1 MTDCAK
7 YNNYTPNY
15 LDTTAYKIHADK
27 IAKRVNRDTY
37 EVKDLVDGSIDK
49 DIIINAD
56 DKETIN
62 EDAEETK
69 KILNEEREEKRE
81 MLIRQSRVLYPEK
94 ENWII
99 EMAVDAFILQQDK
112 GIDILTHKFKDVEC
126 EA

>member
-1 MTDCAK
+1 MT
-7 YNNYTPNY
+7 Y
-15 LDTTAYKIHADK
+15 LDTTAYKINADK

-99 EMAVDAFILQQDK
+99 EMAVDAFILQQEK

>member
-49 DIIINAD
+49 DIIINSD

-69 KILNEEREEKRE
+69 KILNEEREENRE

-112 GIDILTHKFKDVEC
+112 GIDILTHNFKDVEC
-126 EA
+126 KA

>member
-1 MTDCAK
+1 MTDCVK
-7 YNNYTPNY
+7 YNY

-99 EMAVDAFILQQDK
+99 EMAVDAFILQQEK

>member
-1 MTDCAK
+1 MTDCTEFK
-7 YNNYTPNY
+7 GYKPY

-27 IAKRVNRDTY
+27 IAKRQNIHTY

-62 EDAEETK
+62 AEAEETK

-99 EMAVDAFILQQDK
+99 EMAVDAYILQEEK
-112 GIDILTHKFKDVEC
+112 GIDILKYKFKDVEC